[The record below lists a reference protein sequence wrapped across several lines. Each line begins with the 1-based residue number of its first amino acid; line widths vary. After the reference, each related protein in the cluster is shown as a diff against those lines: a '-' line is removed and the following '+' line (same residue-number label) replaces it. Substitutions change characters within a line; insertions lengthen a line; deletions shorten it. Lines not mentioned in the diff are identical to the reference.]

1 MLVLLGC
8 GDAPASVTREVQ
20 PIMNL
25 SKTNSNAASVS
36 WGQQVSG
43 LRLGLSTDG
52 GFVELHL
59 QNIGTAPLEVLSH
72 VNAGDI
78 HLDWYTLRL
87 KDELGNTRK
96 LELVDE
102 RDKSG
107 IVRAHLEPGVSIQHQ
122 VDVVAWAVRSIN
134 GTKPLAAG
142 TYKLYAVYEVE
153 PGRNSW
159 SGRLEAGP
167 IMLTVQN
174 KT

>member
-1 MLVLLGC
+1 MLLGC
-8 GDAPASVTREVQ
+8 GDAPASVSREVQ

-25 SKTNSNAASVS
+25 SKTNANAASVS

-96 LELVDE
+96 LELMDE

-107 IVRAHLEPGVSIQHQ
+107 IVRSHLEPGVSIQHQ

-159 SGRLEAGP
+159 SGRLAAGP